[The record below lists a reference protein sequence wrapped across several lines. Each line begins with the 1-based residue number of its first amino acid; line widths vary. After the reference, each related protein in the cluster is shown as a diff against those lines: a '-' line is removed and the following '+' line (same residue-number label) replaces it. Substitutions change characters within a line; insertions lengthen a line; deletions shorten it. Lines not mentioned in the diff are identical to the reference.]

1 MSFDERQ
8 IFSIF
13 ERVPKLPLRNLCLVT
28 EFSFSFFSRT
38 LCLVLSTVFIMDEY
52 FPDED
57 DNAAAGDAPPQVDA
71 SGAFAFKSDLA
82 APSGGFSFGGNND
95 SMNQ

>member
-1 MSFDERQ
+1 
-8 IFSIF
+8 
-13 ERVPKLPLRNLCLVT
+13 
-28 EFSFSFFSRT
+28 
-38 LCLVLSTVFIMDEY
+38 MDEY

-57 DNAAAGDAPPQVDA
+57 DNAATGDAPPQVDA